1 MWVMLVCQQYPLVAK
16 HVLVLKRTLSDSF
29 KQVIQSLQYVM
40 FMKWDFLFVS
50 TIVELKQKVFGT
62 IW

>member
-1 MWVMLVCQQYPLVAK
+1 MWVMLVCQQYPLVVK
-16 HVLVLKRTLSDSF
+16 HVLKRTDSF